1 MSSTNA
7 SGLTAGAGDLIGL
20 LKSVARPVRSGMQK
34 AKAALAGRAYHRLE
48 ANLAHSDHVAAATAW
63 LERAQDAGT
72 DRGVS
77 YGAALGGDFEA
88 SYPETT
94 GYIIP
99 TILDLARIGG
109 RADLKQRAI
118 EMGDWEIAV
127 QMPSGAVMGGKLNPN
142 PTPAIFNTGQVL
154 LGWSALYRETGEARF
169 LAAAQRAA
177 DWMMAM
183 QQPDGGWTHGN
194 SAYANAASTLYN
206 VKAAW
211 GLAEAGSVGAGA
223 DGGAAAIAAA
233 RRNADLCLSRQLD
246 NGWFPDCCLLDAD
259 KPLLHTIAYSMQG
272 LLGIGRLTGDASY
285 ISGAELTARGLI
297 GVMHSDGFI
306 PGQIDR
312 SFKASA
318 DYSCLTGIA
327 QTSIVL
333 SELYE
338 MTGDEAFRTARTAA
352 NLYLMQR
359 HNLAHP
365 NPAVRGGVY
374 GSWPVWGG
382 YGQLLVLNWATKFF
396 IDALLLEARQEG
408 IAVDLRAAR

>member
-1 MSSTNA
+1 MSATKANVMSPM
-7 SGLTAGAGDLIGL
+7 AGDLIGL
-20 LKSVARPVRSGMQK
+20 LKSVARPVRSGVHK

-48 ANLAHSDHVAAATAW
+48 SNVAHSDHIAAATAW
-63 LERAQDAGT
+63 LERAQDAGS

-77 YGAALGGDFEA
+77 YGAALGGDFQA

-99 TILDLARIGG
+99 TMLDLARVG
-109 RADLKQRAI
+109 RRPVLKQRAI

-183 QQPDGGWTHGN
+183 QSPDGGWTQGN

-211 GLAEAGSVGAGA
+211 GLAEAGAAGVGPDAIE
-223 DGGAAAIAAA
+223 AAK
-233 RRNADLCLSRQLD
+233 RNADLCLGRQLD
-246 NGWFPDCCLLDAD
+246 NGWFPDCCLLDAE

-272 LLGIGRLTGDASY
+272 LLGIGRLTGDARFEE
-285 ISGAELTARGLI
+285 GAERTARGLMQ
-297 GVMHSDGFI
+297 VMHDDGFI

-312 SFKASA
+312 EFTAAA
-318 DYSCLTGIA
+318 DYSCLTGSA
-327 QTSIVL
+327 QTSIVW
-333 SELYE
+333 SELYQL
-338 MTGDEAFRTARTAA
+338 TGDEAFRSARTTV
-352 NLYLMQR
+352 NRYLMQR
-359 HNLAHP
+359 HNLGQPH
-365 NPAVRGGVY
+365 PAVRGGVY
-374 GSWPVWGG
+374 GSWPVWGA

-396 IDALLLEARQEG
+396 IDALLIEARQEG
-408 IAVDLRAAR
+408 IAVDLGPGT